1 MGPGRCRCPGPSLG
15 LTLFDPSSSGSPAP
29 HHCAIDGQQD
39 DRPDGSHEDGPYKP
53 PAAYAKDVLRYEPSH
68 EGTGDTDESSCYG
81 PTGVIAWHDQ
91 LAQSTGD
98 RPDYD
103 PKYDARY
110 HLFSPFLF
118 LLGGLVSLGYVP
130 KLGG

>member
-1 MGPGRCRCPGPSLG
+1 MGPGRCRCPDPSLG
-15 LTLFDPSSSGSPAP
+15 FTLFDPSSSGSPAP

-39 DRPDGSHEDGPYKP
+39 DRPGSSHDDGPYKT
-53 PAAYAKDVLRYEPSH
+53 PATHAKDVLRYEPSH
-68 EGTGDTDESSCYG
+68 EGTGNTDEDSCYDSA
-81 PTGVIAWHDQ
+81 GVIARHDQ

-103 PKYDARY
+103 PKYDAGY

>member
-1 MGPGRCRCPGPSLG
+1 MGPGRCRCPDPSLG
-15 LTLFDPSSSGSPAP
+15 LTLFHTSSSGTPAP
-29 HHCAIDGQQD
+29 HYCAIDGQQD
-39 DRPDGSHEDGPYKP
+39 DRPDGSYNDGPYKP
-53 PAAYAKDVLRYEPSH
+53 PAAYAKDVLRYE
-68 EGTGDTDESSCYG
+68 